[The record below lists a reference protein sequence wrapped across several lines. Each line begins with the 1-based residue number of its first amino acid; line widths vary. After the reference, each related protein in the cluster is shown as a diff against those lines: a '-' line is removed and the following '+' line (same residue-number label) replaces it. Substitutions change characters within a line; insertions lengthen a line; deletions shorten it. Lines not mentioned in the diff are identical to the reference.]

1 MRRRV
6 SVDNLKIIP
15 FLPTLAVSEDELMT
29 NSFNSDS
36 SVMAIIIPF
45 NKLVKNHEGEIY
57 YLSVLTFGS

>member
-1 MRRRV
+1 M
-6 SVDNLKIIP
+6 DNLKIIP
-15 FLPTLAVSEDELMT
+15 FLPTLAVSEDVLMT

-45 NKLVKNHEGEIY
+45 NKLVKNHEGAIY